1 MPNSYDLLMLKK
13 TPQEVI
19 QSISDK
25 LDIILASNQ
34 LSRVA
39 IELDKTGKE
48 YRLKEVLAPV
58 KDKYE
63 LIIIDT
69 PPALG
74 ILTINAL
81 TIAKR
86 IKNGNSFSEP
96 EKVKLLREEYMQTNN
111 SAISF
116 WNECITDIN
125 DNNNQGY
132 TTSKI
137 FDVYKD
143 WCRDNNNGRYKT
155 RELLP
160 PIEA

>member
-1 MPNSYDLLMLKK
+1 MCDIITVTNQKGGIGKSTTAHQLGAGYSIIKGLKVLMIDLDPQANLTIATGVKRDMPNSYDLLMLKK

-86 IKNGNSFSEP
+86 IH
-96 EKVKLLREEYMQTNN
+96 
-111 SAISF
+111 A
-116 WNECITDIN
+116 D
-125 DNNNQGY
+125 
-132 TTSKI
+132 
-137 FDVYKD
+137 
-143 WCRDNNNGRYKT
+143 
-155 RELLP
+155 
-160 PIEA
+160 